1 MGIRQLGF
9 HYKVKP
15 WSSQVLGWHQAN
27 LHGSWALCQA
37 KSDESTQCWC
47 YDHWLLFNVVP
58 ERLPTAMMSPSFDGI
73 KPFIESDKHH
83 LGSWAVKRGSS
94 FNRRLSWQGIKTH
107 AAARLAQLARLEE
120 QCQRGPSGKLL
131 RAARA
136 MQNNNG
142 FDTLIIRVNNPWRS

>member
-27 LHGSWALCQA
+27 LHGTWAWCQE

-58 ERLPTAMMSPSFDGI
+58 ERLPTAMMCPSFDGI
-73 KPFIESDKHH
+73 KPFIEPDKHH

-107 AAARLAQLARLEE
+107 AAAAGSSPASQPSLAVAA
-120 QCQRGPSGKLL
+120 SGEALL
-131 RAARA
+131 T

-142 FDTLIIRVNNPWRS
+142 FDTLIISVNNPWRS